1 VVARAVEE
9 GAMQVLVTFRHVAP
23 SGALRDYAEEKLQRI
38 QKYVRKA
45 NEAHVI
51 LTVDKR
57 RHIAEVTLNAA
68 RHTFTATEETSDLYA
83 AIDLSIDKLER
94 QVKKLSA
101 KRKDRKHVKGGK
113 ETVEAEPAATRRAVS
128 RGRITRT
135 ERVPV
140 KPMSVEEALMQMK
153 LMKNEFLLFKNA
165 ASDALSVLYRRRNG
179 DYGLI
184 EPEVP

>member
-1 VVARAVEE
+1 
-9 GAMQVLVTFRHVAP
+9 MQVLVTFRHVAP
-23 SGALRDYAEEKLQRI
+23 SAALRDYAEEKVNKI
-38 QKYVRKA
+38 QKYVRRV

-51 LTVDKR
+51 LAVDKR

-68 RHTFTATEETSDLYA
+68 RHTFTATDETSDLYA
-83 AIDLSIDKLER
+83 AIDLAMDKIER
-94 QVKKLSA
+94 QVKKLAA
-101 KRKDRKHVKGGK
+101 KRKDRKHQGGRGASI
-113 ETVEAEPAATRRAVS
+113 EEPAAPRRAP

-140 KPMSVEEALMQMK
+140 KPMSVDEALLQMK

-165 ASDALSVLYRRRNG
+165 ENDSLSVLYRRKNG

-184 EPEVP
+184 EPEVG

>member
-1 VVARAVEE
+1 
-9 GAMQVLVTFRHVAP
+9 MQVLVTFRHVAP
-23 SGALRDYAEEKLQRI
+23 SGALREYAEEKVQRI
-38 QKYVRKA
+38 EKYVRRV

-51 LTVDKR
+51 LSVEKQ
-57 RHIAEVTLNAA
+57 RHTAEVTLNWA
-68 RHTFTATEETSDLYA
+68 RHTLTATEETGDLYA
-83 AIDLSIDKLER
+83 AIDLAMDKIER
-94 QVKKLSA
+94 QVKKLTA
-101 KRKDRKHVKGGK
+101 KRKDRKHARPTK
-113 ETVEAEPAATRRAVS
+113 ELSVSEPSPAPARRAGS

-153 LMKNEFLLFKNA
+153 LMKNEFLLFRNA
-165 ASDALSVLYRRRNG
+165 ANDALSVLYRRKNG

>member
-1 VVARAVEE
+1 
-9 GAMQVLVTFRHVAP
+9 MQVLVTFRHVAP
-23 SGALRDYAEEKLQRI
+23 SGALREYAEEKIQRI
-38 QKYVRKA
+38 QKYVRRA

-51 LTVDKR
+51 LAVDKR
-57 RHIAEVTLNAA
+57 RHIAEITLNAA

-83 AIDLSIDKLER
+83 AIDLAIDKIER
-94 QVKKLSA
+94 QVKKLTA
-101 KRKDRKHVKGGK
+101 KQKDRKRTKAAK
-113 ETVEAEPAATRRAVS
+113 EMAEAEEAPAARGPAAK
-128 RGRITRT
+128 GRITRT